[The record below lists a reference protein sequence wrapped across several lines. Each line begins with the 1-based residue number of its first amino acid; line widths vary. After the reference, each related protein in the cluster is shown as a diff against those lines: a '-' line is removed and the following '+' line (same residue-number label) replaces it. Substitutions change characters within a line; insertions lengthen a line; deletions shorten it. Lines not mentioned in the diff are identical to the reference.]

1 MNVSF
6 RIRGNSSTIYVR
18 IYAHESRFERKSGL
32 TIQPK
37 EWNTTTQRPN
47 NWKKDADRKIIK
59 NKLDSLSEFLENN
72 YNSDYSSGKL
82 IDGEWLQEKINE
94 FNGQKKTEQNELFSY
109 HIQNYINNAPF
120 KQTRKKVGLSEGRI
134 RNLKLFKNTWERF
147 EEEKRKGKPVEIS
160 KINNKTVREFK
171 DWLHS
176 QDYSINYIGKNL
188 SNLKAVLNDIQKNND
203 EVKLVFNPL
212 SIEVPHES
220 KEPEDIIYLNFEEL
234 EKIKE
239 LKLAN
244 NYLEN
249 ARKWLILGCYVGQR
263 GGDLMSLSTDKIKII
278 NERKAFVI
286 RQQKTRKDTVIP
298 ILPEAERIINSG
310 FPHPISLEKLRDYF
324 KKLCKLAG
332 LNELKR
338 GRATDEVTGET
349 VKGLHPKWKLIG
361 THACRR
367 SFASN
372 YYGVIPTPVLMQIT
386 NHSSEAT
393 FLQYIGK
400 PPYEYAMQM
409 FDYVEKLPKTKTLR
423 VEKND
428 KTGTDNN

>member
-6 RIRGNSSTIYVR
+6 RLRGKSTTIYVR
-18 IYAHESRFERKSGL
+18 LYANENRFERKTGL
-32 TIQPK
+32 TINPK
-37 EWNTTTQRPN
+37 EWNADTQRPN
-47 NWKKDADRKIIK
+47 NWKKDTDRKIIK
-59 NKLDSLSEFLENN
+59 NKLDRLADYLENS
-72 YNSDYSSGKL
+72 YNSNYSNGVE
-82 IDGEWLQEKINE
+82 IDGDWLQEKINE
-94 FNGQKKTEQNELFSY
+94 FNGQKKAELSELFTH
-109 HIQNYINNAPF
+109 HIQNYIDNAPL

-147 EEEKRKGKPVEIS
+147 EEEKRKNKPIETS

-188 SNLKAVLNDIQKNND
+188 SNLKAVLNDVQKNND
-203 EVKLVFNPL
+203 EVKLSFNPL

-239 LKLAN
+239 LKLTN

-249 ARKWLILGCYVGQR
+249 ARKWMILGCYVGQR
-263 GGDLMSLSTDKIKII
+263 GSDLMSLSTDKIKII

-310 FPHPISLEKLRDYF
+310 FPHPISLEKLREYY
-324 KKLCKLAG
+324 KKLCKLAEI
-332 LNELKR
+332 NELKK
-338 GRATDEVTGET
+338 GVAKDDTTGKRT
-349 VKGLHPKWKLIG
+349 KGMHPKWKLIG
-361 THACRR
+361 SHVCRR

-372 YYGVIPTPVLMQIT
+372 YYGTIPTPVLMQIT

-409 FDYVEKLPKTKTLR
+409 LDYVEKLPKTKTLR
-423 VEKND
+423 VVKDE

>member
-6 RIRGNSSTIYVR
+6 RLRGNSPTIYVR
-18 IYAHESRFERKSGL
+18 IYANEKRFERKSGL
-32 TIQPK
+32 TLNPK
-37 EWNTTTQRPN
+37 EWNGETQRPN
-47 NWKKDADRKIIK
+47 NWKKEADRKLIK
-59 NKLDSLSEFLENN
+59 NKLDNLSEFIENK
-72 YNSDYSSGKL
+72 YNSDYSNGIE
-82 IDGEWLQEKINE
+82 IDGDWLQDKINE
-94 FNGQKKTEQNELFSY
+94 FNGQKKAEHNELFTY
-109 HIQNYINNAPF
+109 HIQNYINNAPL
-120 KQTRKKVGLSEGRI
+120 KQARKKVGLSEGRI
-134 RNLKLFKNTWERF
+134 RNLILFKNTWTRF
-147 EEEKRKGKPVEIS
+147 EEETRKGKTLEIS

-171 DWLHS
+171 DWLHL
-176 QDYSINYIGKNL
+176 QNYSVNYIGKNL
-188 SNLKAVLNDIQKNND
+188 SNLKAVLNDVQKNND
-203 EVKLVFNPL
+203 EIKLSFNPL

-234 EKIKE
+234 EKIKD
-239 LKLAN
+239 LKLTN

-263 GGDLMSLSTDKIKII
+263 GGDLMNLSADKIKII
-278 NERKAFVI
+278 SERKAFVI

-298 ILPEAERIINSG
+298 ILPEAEQIINSG

-324 KKLCKLAG
+324 KKLCKLAEI
-332 LNELKR
+332 NELKR
-338 GRATDEVTGET
+338 GRAKDEVTGET
-349 VKGLHPKWKLIG
+349 TKGIHQKWKLIG
-361 THACRR
+361 SHVCRR

-386 NHSSEAT
+386 NHSTEAT

-423 VEKND
+423 IVKDN